1 MLLAHKSVIMY
12 FCRIGV
18 HVPVSHPFFAD
29 LYQSEYFTGGSIMQR
44 AAWAILFLDQ
54 REREV
59 FIIPSLER
67 IQGAEFDGWDPTPS
81 PKSLLRLQEH
91 IHCVSSGVWKV
102 NKIVWKPDIIQN
114 LGGRESNIRLFF
126 FFFNQVMTCV
136 PDHDGKCAHCLFT
149 GSRWCFFWSY

>member
-1 MLLAHKSVIMY
+1 MFQFHI
-12 FCRIGV
+12 
-18 HVPVSHPFFAD
+18 PFFAD

-114 LGGRESNIRLFF
+114 LGGRESNIKTFF
-126 FFFNQVMTCV
+126 FFFLTKLWLVCQIMMGNVLT
-136 PDHDGKCAHCLFT
+136 ACLLEVDDVSSEVT
-149 GSRWCFFWSY
+149 KMSDMDEYI